1 MNRWFHILLMK
12 VENISSYQT
21 RPAAVAGANTD
32 SVSGLSAESSGLR
45 QLCDRLSLAWSRA
58 IAQLWWSKFQHA
70 ALPFRKR
77 DDGNLEI
84 MLVTSRGTGRW
95 IIPKGWPKK
104 GRPPYVTAAREAMEE
119 GGILGNIY
127 DKPIGTFRYEK
138 QHLRFALPCEVT
150 VFALEVAEQMPEW
163 PERRERQTRWFDV
176 CDAATAVQETELAAL
191 MLVLAAKISDL
202 TAPIETSQFLPR
214 RKQKPRRFRRG

>member
-1 MNRWFHILLMK
+1 MNRLFQIPSMK
-12 VENISSYQT
+12 GGRTFPE
-21 RPAAVAGANTD
+21 RPASVVGASADSMPSLDEGAGA
-32 SVSGLSAESSGLR
+32 LR
-45 QLCDRLSLAWSRA
+45 QLYERLSLAFSRA
-58 IAQLWWSKFQHA
+58 IAQLWWSKIQHA
-70 ALPFRKR
+70 ALPFRRR

-104 GRPPYVTAAREAMEE
+104 GRAPYVTAAREAMEE

-138 QHLRFALPCEVT
+138 QHVHFALPCEVT
-150 VFALEVAEQMPEW
+150 VFALEVVEQMPEW
-163 PERRERQTRWFDV
+163 PERRERATRWFEV
-176 CDAATAVQETELAAL
+176 CDAATAVQEPELAAL
-191 MLVLAAKISDL
+191 MLVLASKISNL
-202 TAPIETSQFLPR
+202 TAPIETSQFIPR